1 MKALKRIFSRLL
13 TSATRRQDE
22 ARLSEELEAHL
33 QMQAAE
39 NVRAGMPPAEARRQA
54 VLKFGPIEAIKD
66 GYRDEQRLPLLDD
79 FLQDVR
85 YTVRQLRRS
94 PVFTLTATISLAM
107 GIGANAAVFTIVER
121 LLLRPLPVSNPHEL
135 VYVTDERILTQASP
149 RFSYPFYSVVRQ
161 NRVLIGVA
169 ARSALG
175 LNAMVNGQTV
185 RANGELVSGNYFEV
199 LGATTDVGR
208 PLVREDDGTPGAH
221 AVAVISRPFWKR
233 AFASDPAI
241 AGRTVLLND
250 HAFTIVGVSAN
261 RFTGTDVG
269 QPTDIWIPLSMQR
282 QVGRDLLTEARTNW
296 LEMIGRLRSG
306 HRRDQAAHQLNRDVQ
321 QRASELPR
329 EEFVRLVLTPG
340 DKGSSPARGEQHTA
354 LLVTFALT
362 GLALALASVNVACLA
377 AVRSAARARE
387 MAIRLAIGA
396 RRSRLQRQL
405 LTESLVLA
413 ALGATAALV
422 IAPWT
427 ARALV
432 TAYSARLA
440 IELTPDPRVVV
451 FVLLTSILS
460 GLAVALVPIVALRQV
475 RLTQGSESS
484 GAGLG
489 RASRRPTAHDA
500 VVTLQI
506 AGALSMLI
514 SAALLIQ
521 SLQGFNSVD
530 PGFRADNLL
539 LASLDPR
546 AAGYE
551 SNRIDGFWRA
561 ALERIEHIPGVQSVS
576 LARTVPLAPGRQRQ
590 PWVNPTS
597 GDKAEIDTN
606 FVGPRYFH
614 TLGIPVLSG
623 RDFNDDD
630 GRASR
635 LVVIVNERLAQAF
648 WPQQDPIGKGLRIL
662 DSGNAAAEVIGVVR
676 DVKYRDLRGE
686 AGPMLYRSLLQT
698 RSTDSMVLHVRTAE
712 EPGLLVG
719 PLRQAIQ
726 DVDGNVPL
734 FEVTTLA
741 AQLDASFAQTRQAA
755 LLAGS
760 FGVLALLLSG
770 IGVYG
775 VTALAVSRRTRDIG
789 IRMAFGAQ
797 HRHIIQAIGSRV
809 VALITVGLC
818 LGLMGSLAFSRMTG
832 TLLFGVST
840 GDAATFASMAA
851 VLALMALLALF
862 VPLRAATRLDAL
874 AAIRHE

>member
-1 MKALKRIFSRLL
+1 M
-13 TSATRRQDE
+13 
-22 ARLSEELEAHL
+22 
-33 QMQAAE
+33 
-39 NVRAGMPPAEARRQA
+39 
-54 VLKFGPIEAIKD
+54 
-66 GYRDEQRLPLLDD
+66 
-79 FLQDVR
+79 
-85 YTVRQLRRS
+85 
-94 PVFTLTATISLAM
+94 
-107 GIGANAAVFTIVER
+107 
-121 LLLRPLPVSNPHEL
+121 
-135 VYVTDERILTQASP
+135 
-149 RFSYPFYSVVRQ
+149 
-161 NRVLIGVA
+161 
-169 ARSALG
+169 
-175 LNAMVNGQTV
+175 
-185 RANGELVSGNYFEV
+185 
-199 LGATTDVGR
+199 
-208 PLVREDDGTPGAH
+208 
-221 AVAVISRPFWKR
+221 
-233 AFASDPAI
+233 
-241 AGRTVLLND
+241 
-250 HAFTIVGVSAN
+250 
-261 RFTGTDVG
+261 
-269 QPTDIWIPLSMQR
+269 
-282 QVGRDLLTEARTNW
+282 
-296 LEMIGRLRSG
+296 
-306 HRRDQAAHQLNRDVQ
+306 
-321 QRASELPR
+321 
-329 EEFVRLVLTPG
+329 
-340 DKGSSPARGEQHTA
+340 
-354 LLVTFALT
+354 
-362 GLALALASVNVACLA
+362 
-377 AVRSAARARE
+377 
-387 MAIRLAIGA
+387 
-396 RRSRLQRQL
+396 
-405 LTESLVLA
+405 
-413 ALGATAALV
+413 
-422 IAPWT
+422 
-427 ARALV
+427 
-432 TAYSARLA
+432 
-440 IELTPDPRVVV
+440 
-451 FVLLTSILS
+451 
-460 GLAVALVPIVALRQV
+460 PIVALRQV

-698 RSTDSMVLHVRTAE
+698 RSTDSMVLHVRTAG
-712 EPGLLVG
+712 EPGHLVG

-818 LGLMGSLAFSRMTG
+818 LGLMGSLGFSRMTG